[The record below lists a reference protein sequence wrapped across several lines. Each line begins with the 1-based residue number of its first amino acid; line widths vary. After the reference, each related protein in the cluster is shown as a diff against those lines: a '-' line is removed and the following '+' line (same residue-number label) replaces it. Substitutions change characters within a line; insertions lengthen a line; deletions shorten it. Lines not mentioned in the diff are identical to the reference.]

1 MNIYTQC
8 CGLVI
13 LIILRY
19 FYDRCRKINVN
30 TGRAFERVSRSVVF
44 SLMMDILSI
53 IAITYMDK
61 LPILLVKII
70 CKAYLCSLCWAALMA
85 FGYVCADISSSGKDI
100 RKWTYRLGFTGIVII
115 IILNALPL
123 SIYSKDRIVYTYGP
137 GIIATYIL
145 TSLLMA
151 AILYMTVRHKKEINF
166 RRRRG
171 VTIWMLVWIF
181 AAVIQ
186 FFNNE
191 FLVVGF
197 ASSIGVLII
206 YLILEN
212 PETRIDRAS
221 GVFNLSAFFEYVS
234 QKIKMK
240 EDMSIVCIT
249 YDKSIETT
257 VSFETERQI
266 LQEIVNF
273 LEEIPKSVVF
283 RGSGSEFLLI
293 FPQKEDALS
302 AIDKI
307 QDRFRFAWGE
317 KNNRNLSMDWFC
329 IESTKNI
336 ENAVDISQIFQSAN
350 AERGKVG
357 NIHGVRIDNQ
367 MIKKIYEE
375 RDMENEI
382 IEAMKDDRV
391 EVFYQPIYSVKD
403 KAFTSAEALVRI
415 RDKQGELIPPG
426 KFIEVAEKRGLII
439 QLGEIVFR
447 KVCEFIKEH
456 DLKEYGL
463 KYIEVNLSMVQCG
476 YENLAD
482 DFIQIMQE
490 TEVDPT
496 AIILEI
502 TESASLREKSILL
515 ENMKKLKAIGVK
527 FALDDFGTG
536 QSNLNYIVEMPID
549 VVKFDSTMINA
560 YFENGTATYVMD
572 AAMNMIQGMDLAIV
586 SEGIEEK
593 EQYAKMK
600 QLGIDY
606 IQGYYFSKPVETE
619 KFIDFIK
626 ENSK

>member
-1 MNIYTQC
+1 
-8 CGLVI
+8 
-13 LIILRY
+13 
-19 FYDRCRKINVN
+19 
-30 TGRAFERVSRSVVF
+30 
-44 SLMMDILSI
+44 
-53 IAITYMDK
+53 
-61 LPILLVKII
+61 
-70 CKAYLCSLCWAALMA
+70 
-85 FGYVCADISSSGKDI
+85 
-100 RKWTYRLGFTGIVII
+100 
-115 IILNALPL
+115 
-123 SIYSKDRIVYTYGP
+123 
-137 GIIATYIL
+137 
-145 TSLLMA
+145 
-151 AILYMTVRHKKEINF
+151 
-166 RRRRG
+166 
-171 VTIWMLVWIF
+171 
-181 AAVIQ
+181 
-186 FFNNE
+186 
-191 FLVVGF
+191 
-197 ASSIGVLII
+197 
-206 YLILEN
+206 
-212 PETRIDRAS
+212 
-221 GVFNLSAFFEYVS
+221 
-234 QKIKMK
+234 
-240 EDMSIVCIT
+240 
-249 YDKSIETT
+249 
-257 VSFETERQI
+257 
-266 LQEIVNF
+266 
-273 LEEIPKSVVF
+273 
-283 RGSGSEFLLI
+283 
-293 FPQKEDALS
+293 
-302 AIDKI
+302 
-307 QDRFRFAWGE
+307 
-317 KNNRNLSMDWFC
+317 
-329 IESTKNI
+329 
-336 ENAVDISQIFQSAN
+336 
-350 AERGKVG
+350 
-357 NIHGVRIDNQ
+357 

-375 RDMENEI
+375 HDMENEI

-403 KAFTSAEALVRI
+403 KVFTSAEALVRI

-490 TEVDPT
+490 TKVDPT

-515 ENMKKLKAIGVK
+515 ENMKKLKAIGVR

-572 AAMNMIQGMDLAIV
+572 AAMDMIQGMDLAIV

-593 EQYAKMK
+593 EQYTKMK

>member
-1 MNIYTQC
+1 
-8 CGLVI
+8 
-13 LIILRY
+13 
-19 FYDRCRKINVN
+19 
-30 TGRAFERVSRSVVF
+30 
-44 SLMMDILSI
+44 
-53 IAITYMDK
+53 
-61 LPILLVKII
+61 
-70 CKAYLCSLCWAALMA
+70 
-85 FGYVCADISSSGKDI
+85 
-100 RKWTYRLGFTGIVII
+100 
-115 IILNALPL
+115 
-123 SIYSKDRIVYTYGP
+123 
-137 GIIATYIL
+137 
-145 TSLLMA
+145 
-151 AILYMTVRHKKEINF
+151 
-166 RRRRG
+166 
-171 VTIWMLVWIF
+171 
-181 AAVIQ
+181 
-186 FFNNE
+186 
-191 FLVVGF
+191 
-197 ASSIGVLII
+197 
-206 YLILEN
+206 
-212 PETRIDRAS
+212 
-221 GVFNLSAFFEYVS
+221 
-234 QKIKMK
+234 
-240 EDMSIVCIT
+240 
-249 YDKSIETT
+249 
-257 VSFETERQI
+257 
-266 LQEIVNF
+266 
-273 LEEIPKSVVF
+273 
-283 RGSGSEFLLI
+283 
-293 FPQKEDALS
+293 
-302 AIDKI
+302 
-307 QDRFRFAWGE
+307 
-317 KNNRNLSMDWFC
+317 
-329 IESTKNI
+329 
-336 ENAVDISQIFQSAN
+336 
-350 AERGKVG
+350 
-357 NIHGVRIDNQ
+357 
-367 MIKKIYEE
+367 
-375 RDMENEI
+375 MENEI

-490 TEVDPT
+490 TKVDPT

-515 ENMKKLKAIGVK
+515 ENMKKLKAIGVR